1 MIFWNR
7 LIFVFIDKKLT
18 NIWFVGGAFG
28 ENIKFKKSVDNMNF
42 RNIFEIKLKL
52 KEMSNI
58 LKNVS
63 SF

>member
-1 MIFWNR
+1 M
-7 LIFVFIDKKLT
+7 LT